1 MGKETL
7 SDGDGLKAQVS
18 ALTRDYVVEPH
29 IGPLPLP
36 IAHSQVLTEPHRRV
50 LEPVRSPAR
59 SPMNARPILAVCY
72 SEYRTVGGV
81 SGPLVV
87 VEHVKVCGTHPP
99 ASPCCEVCMHVCIS
113 THGKPADRRASCL
126 IQHAD

>member
-1 MGKETL
+1 MPVGLALIAAMGKETL

-36 IAHSQVLTEPHRRV
+36 VPHSFLLLEPHRRV
-50 LEPVRSPAR
+50 LDPVRSPAR
-59 SPMNARPILAVCY
+59 SPMNACPILAVCC

-99 ASPCCEVCMHVCIS
+99 AKPRTGTCMH
-113 THGKPADRRASCL
+113 ARRCAG
-126 IQHAD
+126 